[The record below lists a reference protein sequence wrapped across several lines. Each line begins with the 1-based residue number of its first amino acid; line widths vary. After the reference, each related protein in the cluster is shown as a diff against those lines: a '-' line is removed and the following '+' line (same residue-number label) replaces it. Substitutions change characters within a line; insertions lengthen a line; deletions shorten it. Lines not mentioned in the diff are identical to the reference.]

1 MREPNPNVQ
10 PEQAQAIWDA
20 ARPSAGS
27 GPSER
32 VVTAHCTLITP
43 MFGGGVT
50 AGEVD
55 PEMPIRASALRG
67 QLRFWWRLLY
77 GAGKKPADLFAA
89 ESALWGGI
97 SSKGPRAS
105 RVTLQ
110 VRQAT
115 KRAPGDRSTS
125 SAGTPVSDQQLIRR
139 KDRDL
144 DHPEYALIL
153 EPKDNPELLKAG
165 YTFELVLRFRQAT
178 TCQQQEEVLEG
189 HASGAIRASRSEATT
204 CQQQEEVLEALRWWA
219 SFSGVGA
226 RTRRGLG
233 AVKVT
238 RDDVELT
245 PVTDQEVEDRGGWM
259 VTGQPASNAIEAW
272 KKAVGALQRFRQGAG
287 VGRNPGHGNR
297 PGRSRWPE
305 PDTIRCA
312 TETHA
317 EMHKPEHQ
325 AKGFY
330 PRAAFGL
337 PIVFHFKDKGDPR
350 DQVLNPGDDSRDRMA
365 SPLILRPWF
374 DGQRYRPVALLL
386 PRWKERLSV
395 PVRLELPGAATS
407 ASASPEPSR
416 AWPKDPDERKRL
428 AAQIQPMRDQDA
440 ADPLSAF
447 MHFFQARLAG
457 GGR

>member
-67 QLRFWWRLLY
+67 QLRFWWRLLH
-77 GAGKKPADLFAA
+77 GAGKKPADLFAD
-89 ESALWGGI
+89 ESDLWGGI
-97 SSKGPRAS
+97 SSKGPRTS
-105 RVTLQ
+105 QVTLQ
-110 VRQAT
+110 VRQT
-115 KRAPGDRSTS
+115 MDSGSGDRSASASPS
-125 SAGTPVSDQQLIRR
+125 SAPGSVRVRLVPKSKL
-139 KDRDL
+139 DL
-144 DHPEYALIL
+144 PAYALIL
-153 EPKDNPELLKAG
+153 ERGDDPELLKAG

-178 TCQQQEEVLEG
+178 
-189 HASGAIRASRSEATT
+189 IR
-204 CQQQEEVLEALRWWA
+204 QQQEEVLEALRWWA
-219 SFSGVGA
+219 NFSGVGA

-233 AVKVT
+233 AVKVSSE
-238 RDDVELT
+238 DEELKSKLK
-245 PVTDQEVEDRGGWM
+245 PVTAEEVEARGGWM
-259 VTGQPASNAIEAW
+259 VEGQRGGSDPIKVW
-272 KKAVGALQRFRQGAG
+272 KDAVGALQCFRQGAG
-287 VGRNPGHGNR
+287 IGRNPGHGKR

-305 PDTIRCA
+305 PDTIRRV
-312 TETHA
+312 TNKHA
-317 EMHKPEHQ
+317 RMHAPQHPVD
-325 AKGFY
+325 GFY

-337 PIVFHFKDKGDPR
+337 PIVFHFKDKGDP
-350 DQVLNPGDDSRDRMA
+350 GTDDRRAPDPTLEPVGGDRMA

-395 PVRLELPGAATS
+395 PVRLKLPGAATS
-407 ASASPEPSR
+407 ASASPEPSP

-428 AAQIQPMRDQDA
+428 AARIQPMHDQMRDQDA

-447 MHFFQARLAG
+447 MHFFQASLAG

>member
-27 GPSER
+27 GSSER
-32 VVTAHCTLITP
+32 VVTARCTLITP

-55 PEMPIRASALRG
+55 PEMPIRASGLRG
-67 QLRFWWRLLY
+67 QLRFWWRLLH
-77 GAGKKPADLFAA
+77 GAGKKPADLFSA

-97 SSKGPRAS
+97 SDKGPRAS
-105 RVTLQ
+105 QVILQ

-115 KRAPGDRSTS
+115 KRAPGDRSASASPS
-125 SAGTPVSDQQLIRR
+125 SAPGSVQLVP
-139 KDRDL
+139 KSELKVPD
-144 DHPEYALIL
+144 YALIL
-153 EPKDNPELLKAG
+153 ERGDDPDLLKEG
-165 YTFELVLRFRQAT
+165 YGFELVLRFRQAT
-178 TCQQQEEVLEG
+178 T
-189 HASGAIRASRSEATT
+189 R
-204 CQQQEEVLEALRWWA
+204 QQQEEVLEALRWWA
-219 SFSGVGA
+219 NFSGVGA

-233 AVKVT
+233 AVKVSIE
-238 RDDVELT
+238 DEELKSKLK
-245 PVTDQEVEDRGGWM
+245 PVSAEEVEARGGWM
-259 VTGQPASNAIEAW
+259 VEGRRGGSDPIQAW
-272 KKAVGALQRFRQGAG
+272 KDAVGALQCFRQGVG
-287 VGRNPGHGNR
+287 VGRNPGHGKR

-312 TETHA
+312 TGTHA
-317 EMHKPEHQ
+317 PKHEPEHP

-337 PIVFHFKDKGDPR
+337 PIVFRFKDKGDP
-350 DQVLNPGDDSRDRMA
+350 GKDDRKTSGPTLTLEPDGHDRMA

-386 PRWKERLSV
+386 PGWKERLSV
-395 PVRLELPGAATS
+395 PVRLTLPGAATS
-407 ASASPEPSR
+407 ASASSESSP
-416 AWPKDPDERKRL
+416 AWPEAPDERKRL
-428 AAQIQPMRDQDA
+428 ATQIGPMRNQVRDHGA
-440 ADPLSAF
+440 TDPLSAF
-447 MHFFQARLAG
+447 MHFFTYSLAG